1 MKMSSCNNLNNGKAL
16 RGYQLF
22 FRTLA
27 NPCRLKIAKALQKN
41 PLNVGEI
48 CAATHF
54 EQSLV
59 SHHLKML
66 EYHGMV
72 FAEKRGKFRYYTL
85 NKNTIGPLLKLID
98 AHTKEYCCKI
108 LTGEL

>member
-1 MKMSSCNNLNNGKAL
+1 MNMDSCNNLNNGKAFQ
-16 RGYQLF
+16 GYQLF

-27 NPCRLKIAKALQKN
+27 APCRLKLVKALQKN

-48 CAATHF
+48 CAATSF

-72 FAEKRGKFRYYTL
+72 FAEKKGKFHYYTL

-108 LTGEL
+108 LTGEI